1 MRKEE
6 DLDGQGEAEVK
17 RDDDD
22 EENLARLVVRST
34 QHRVKVSQKE
44 SDRHATANS
53 DEHPVENVDGRPTD
67 ESDRNPNEIGIA
79 IEGPAFKEVCRLGPE
94 VT

>member
-1 MRKEE
+1 MREEE

-44 SDRHATANS
+44 SDRHATA
-53 DEHPVENVDGRPTD
+53 DGDKHPVKYVDGRPTD
-67 ESDRNPNEIGIA
+67 ESDRDPNEIGIA
-79 IEGPAFKEVCRLGPE
+79 IKGPAFE
-94 VT
+94 